1 MTTLNEMIEIIT
13 AENPTLRIGNDEA
26 GYTDLSADEYQTTI
40 AEWAAN
46 RLAKLTKIAEA
57 EAAKAAEEAAKQQA
71 FNDAVAA
78 AVAVA
83 LAAQQTPATT
93 AEPVVEE

>member
-40 AEWAAN
+40 AEWATN

-57 EAAKAAEEAAKQQA
+57 ETAKAAEEAAKQQA

-78 AVAVA
+78 AVAAA
-83 LAAQQTPATT
+83 LAAQQP
-93 AEPVVEE
+93 